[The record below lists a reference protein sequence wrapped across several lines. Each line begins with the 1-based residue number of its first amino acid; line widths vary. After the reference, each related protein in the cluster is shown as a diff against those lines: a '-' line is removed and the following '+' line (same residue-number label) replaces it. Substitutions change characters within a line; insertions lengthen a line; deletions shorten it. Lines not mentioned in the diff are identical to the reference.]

1 MADWTNIP
9 NSSLEPDAPARSIDA
24 FAFRDNP
31 IAIAE
36 GAPGA
41 PRIQNAGIGQNQIS
55 ANRVNSISA
64 GSSIRYLDSST
75 DETLNDTFITV
86 ASVIF
91 MNSGSVRVSFDQMS
105 VSNNASCIAEVRKNG
120 ALVQSFST
128 TSSDWVSRSVDTSIS
143 RGDRVWIR
151 FRRSEPAAADLP
163 LIAGIRNKQY
173 RTSGGDIWPL
183 PSEYFVFGNP
193 A

>member
-1 MADWTNIP
+1 VADWTTIP
-9 NSSLEPDAPARSIDA
+9 DTTFEPGAPAKGRDMR
-24 FAFRDNP
+24 FLRDNP

-105 VSNNASCIAEVRKNG
+105 LSNTASCIAEVRKNG

-128 TSSDWVSRSVDTSIS
+128 TSSSWVSRSLDTSVS

-151 FRRSEPAAADLP
+151 YRRSVSAANNA
-163 LIAGIRNKQY
+163 AGVRNKTY
-173 RTSGGDIWPL
+173 STTGGDIWPL
-183 PSEYFVFGNP
+183 PSEHFTFGNP
-193 A
+193 L